1 MNKFYF
7 FICLLILFSSEV
19 LSSNHISSEIINKK
33 STKNDVFTIQLMGGL
48 GNQMFLAA
56 GQISYA
62 RRFHKDICLKEPFN
76 PAFNVN
82 YRICTPEEIKKAR
95 EKPCNFVRFSP
106 AIYNKSDCT
115 TLKGYLQNERFFE
128 DQKDFI
134 KEIFQFKEKLPRQL
148 DALVEEIKNKNSVA
162 VHIRRGDYLYSPNV
176 YPIMSVEYYQQ
187 GADYIQSKS
196 ADPIHLYIF
205 SDDIKWVRDNFKTTY
220 PFTLIQGNSATQ
232 DMQLMSLCKHNII
245 ANSTFSWWGAY
256 LNKNPKK
263 IVVAPDKWNLINK
276 WWGDDIILKNWVV
289 LPSDAK

>member
-7 FICLLILFSSEV
+7 FLYLFIFFNTEA
-19 LSSNHISSEIINKK
+19 LSLNYIPYETARKND
-33 STKNDVFTIQLMGGL
+33 TKNNVFPVQTIAGL

-82 YRICTPEEIKKAR
+82 YRICTKEEIQNANKN
-95 EKPCNFVRFSP
+95 PCDFSRFLP

-115 TLKGYLQNERFFE
+115 TLKGFLQNERFFE

-134 KEIFQFKEKLPRQL
+134 KEIFQFKEKLPQRL
-148 DALVEEIKNKNSVA
+148 DNIVAEIKNKNSVA
-162 VHIRRGDYLYSPNV
+162 IHIRRGDYLYAPDI
-176 YPIMSVEYYQQ
+176 YPIMSMGYYQQ

-196 ADPIHLYIF
+196 TDPIHLYIF
-205 SDDIKWVRDNFKTTY
+205 SDDIRWVKKNFKTTY
-220 PFTLIQGNSATQ
+220 PFTIIQGNSATI

-256 LNKNPKK
+256 LNKNPDK
-263 IVVAPDKWNLINK
+263 IVIAPNKWNLNDK
-276 WWGDDIILKNWVV
+276 WWGNDIILKDWII
-289 LPSDAK
+289 LPADAK